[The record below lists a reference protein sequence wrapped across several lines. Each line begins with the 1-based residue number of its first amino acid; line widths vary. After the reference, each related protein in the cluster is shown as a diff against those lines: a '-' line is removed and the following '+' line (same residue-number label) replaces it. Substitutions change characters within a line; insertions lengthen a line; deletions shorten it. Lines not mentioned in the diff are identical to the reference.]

1 MANKKDSGKPVAVTG
16 FGVITSLGQ
25 GIEENWKN
33 LIAGRSGIHAIT
45 RFATE
50 GLRTTI
56 SGSVDFL
63 DLERTNP
70 PALSYA
76 LARAAIE
83 EAMARA
89 GWLGEKVFP
98 GGLYLA
104 APPLEHDWRT
114 RSELCGTL
122 SAGPNSPYSL
132 EGAQF
137 QPNEDTS
144 AAHLEFTFGHLAA
157 KLAREYHTQGSPIT
171 LTTACASGAS
181 AIQLGVEAIRR
192 GAKAALAVGTDG
204 SIQEEALIRFSKLS
218 ALSTKND
225 LPEKASKPFS
235 KNRDGFVMAEGG
247 AALVLEDPDF
257 ARARG
262 AEIIAY
268 VRGCGEATDTFHRTR
283 SNPNG
288 LAIMRTMQ
296 LAVDDA
302 GIAPE
307 DIGYINAHGTS
318 TSENDKMENFGIRE
332 VFGKHAANGLAASSN
347 KSMIGHTLTAAGAV
361 EASIS
366 ILSLTE
372 GMLPPT
378 INHDI
383 PDPSIELDV
392 IPNQARKASPEFVLS
407 NSFGFGGQ
415 NVSLV
420 FSRSAN

>member
-1 MANKKDSGKPVAVTG
+1 MASRKDGGKPVAVTG
-16 FGVITSLGQ
+16 IGIITSLGQ
-25 GIEENWKN
+25 GVEENWRN

-45 RFATE
+45 RFPTE

-56 SGSVDFL
+56 AGTVDYL
-63 DLERTNP
+63 DLDRTNP
-70 PALSYA
+70 PALSHA

-89 GWLGEKVFP
+89 GWLGEEAFP
-98 GGLYLA
+98 GSLFLA
-104 APPLEHDWRT
+104 APPLEHDWET
-114 RSELCGTL
+114 RRELCHTL

-132 EGAQF
+132 QGAQF
-137 QPNEDTS
+137 QPNVDTS
-144 AAHLEFTFGHLAA
+144 AAHLEFTFGRLAA
-157 KLAREYHTQGSPIT
+157 KLARDYRTQGSPIT

-218 ALSTKND
+218 ALSTKNEH
-225 LPEKASKPFS
+225 PEKASKPFS

-262 AEIIAY
+262 AEILAY

-296 LAVDDA
+296 MAVDDA
-302 GIAPE
+302 GIAPQ

-318 TSENDKMENFGIRE
+318 TPENDKMENFGITE
-332 VFGKHAANGLAASSN
+332 VFGKHATRGLAVSSN

-361 EASIS
+361 EASFS
-366 ILSLTE
+366 ILALTRE
-372 GMLPPT
+372 MLPPT
-378 INHDI
+378 INHDV
-383 PDPSIELDV
+383 PDPQLELDV

-420 FSRSAN
+420 FSRSAG